1 MAKKK
6 NFDLKTKNEEIKQI
20 LSSMKLN
27 SKVYSKLI
35 TALQLLGTFDAKAE
49 VELYDVVNEEDESSI
64 RLWCLDNLENLF
76 IFYAMSTNRN
86 NLLKIVKETNE
97 QVYVYD
103 ISLSKKFPLNE
114 DNIDFT
120 RYGNINDVKFGRLI
134 TNDKNFYSIFMSD
147 DLGYQ
152 IQGDFNVS
160 LTPSLITRIN
170 KLQSIPTLFDY
181 MQIFEEVLLE
191 NNCKFSKMQIFAF
204 KEFVRTCNLN
214 INNETIKNS
223 DNVLKKNKMIEKPFK
238 NKGFSLFLYL

>member
-20 LSSMKLN
+20 LSSMKSN
-27 SKVYSKLI
+27 SKAYSKLK
-35 TALQLLGTFDAKAE
+35 TALELLGSFEDKVD
-49 VELYDVVNEEDESSI
+49 VELYDMVDNENESSI
-64 RLWCLDNLENLF
+64 RLWCSDNLGNLF
-76 IFYAMSTNRN
+76 IFYGMSTNRN

-97 QVYVYD
+97 QEYEYD

-134 TNDKNFYSIFMSD
+134 TNGKDFYSIFIGN

-152 IQGDFNVS
+152 IQGDFDIS

-181 MQIFEEVLLE
+181 MQIFEDVLLE
-191 NNCKFSKMQIFAF
+191 NDCKFSKMQILAF

-214 INNETIKNS
+214 VNNEVLKNN
-223 DNVLKKNKMIEKPFK
+223 DNVLKKIK
-238 NKGFSLFLYL
+238 

>member
-1 MAKKK
+1 MKEKKRK
-6 NFDLKTKNEEIKQI
+6 KIFDLKSNDEKIQEILFNMKQN
-20 LSSMKLN
+20 LKL
-27 SKVYSKLI
+27 YSKLI
-35 TALQLLGTFDAKAE
+35 TALQLLGTFDGKTE
-49 VELYDVVNEEDESSI
+49 VELYDMVDNENESSI
-64 RLWCLDNLENLF
+64 RLWCSDNLGNLF
-76 IFYAMSTNRN
+76 IFYGMSTNRN

-97 QVYVYD
+97 QEYEYD

-134 TNDKNFYSIFMSD
+134 TNGKDFYSIFIGN

-152 IQGDFNVS
+152 IQGDFDVS

-181 MQIFEEVLLE
+181 MQIFEDVLLE
-191 NNCKFSKMQIFAF
+191 NDCKFSKMQILAF

-214 INNETIKNS
+214 VNNEVLKNN
-223 DNVLKKNKMIEKPFK
+223 DNVLKKIK
-238 NKGFSLFLYL
+238 

>member
-1 MAKKK
+1 MKKK
-6 NFDLKTKNEEIKQI
+6 EKKKIFELYSDNNKVNNLIEK
-20 LSSMKLN
+20 MKSN
-27 SKVYSKLI
+27 SKAYSKLK
-35 TALQLLGTFDAKAE
+35 TALELLGSFEGKVD
-49 VELYDVVNEEDESSI
+49 VELYDVVENKNESSI
-64 RLWCLDNLENLF
+64 RLCCSDNLGNLF
-76 IFYAMSTNRN
+76 IFYALSTNRN
-86 NLLKIVKETNE
+86 NLLKIIKETNE
-97 QVYVYD
+97 QEYEYD
-103 ISLSKKFPLNE
+103 LSLSKKFSLNE

-120 RYGNINDVKFGRLI
+120 RHGNINDVKFGRLI
-134 TNDKNFYSIFMSD
+134 TNEKDFYSIFIGN

-152 IQGDFNVS
+152 IQGDFDVS

-223 DNVLKKNKMIEKPFK
+223 DNVLKKIK
-238 NKGFSLFLYL
+238 

>member
-6 NFDLKTKNEEIKQI
+6 NFDLKTQNEEIKQI
-20 LSSMKLN
+20 LSSMKSN
-27 SKVYSKLI
+27 SKAYSKLK
-35 TALQLLGTFDAKAE
+35 TALELLGSFEDKVD
-49 VELYDVVNEEDESSI
+49 VELYDMVDNENESSI
-64 RLWCLDNLENLF
+64 RLWCSDNLGNLF
-76 IFYAMSTNRN
+76 IFYGMSTNRN

-97 QVYVYD
+97 QEYEYD

-134 TNDKNFYSIFMSD
+134 TNEKDFYSLFMGN

-160 LTPSLITRIN
+160 LTSSLITRIN
-170 KLQSIPTLFDY
+170 KLPSIPTLPDY
-181 MQIFEEVLLE
+181 IKIFEDVLLE
-191 NNCKFSKMQIFAF
+191 NDCKFSKMQILAF

-214 INNETIKNS
+214 VNNEVLKNN
-223 DNVLKKNKMIEKPFK
+223 DNVLKKIK
-238 NKGFSLFLYL
+238 

>member
-1 MAKKK
+1 MKKK
-6 NFDLKTKNEEIKQI
+6 EKKKIFELYSDNNKVNNLIEK
-20 LSSMKLN
+20 MKSN
-27 SKVYSKLI
+27 SKAYSKLK
-35 TALQLLGTFDAKAE
+35 TALELLGSFEGKVD
-49 VELYDVVNEEDESSI
+49 VELYDVVKI
-64 RLWCLDNLENLF
+64 KMKVVLDYGVQTL
-76 IFYAMSTNRN
+76 IFYALSTNRN
-86 NLLKIVKETNE
+86 NLLKIIKETNE
-97 QVYVYD
+97 QEYEYNL
-103 ISLSKKFPLNE
+103 SLSKKFSLNE

-120 RYGNINDVKFGRLI
+120 RHGNINDVKFGRLI
-134 TNDKNFYSIFMSD
+134 TNEKDFYSIFIGN

-152 IQGDFNVS
+152 IQGDFDVS

-223 DNVLKKNKMIEKPFK
+223 DNLLKKIK
-238 NKGFSLFLYL
+238 

>member
-1 MAKKK
+1 MKEKKRK
-6 NFDLKTKNEEIKQI
+6 KIFDLKSNDEKIQEILFNMKQN
-20 LSSMKLN
+20 LKL
-27 SKVYSKLI
+27 YSKLI
-35 TALQLLGTFDAKAE
+35 TALQLLGTFDGKTE
-49 VELYDVVNEEDESSI
+49 VELYDMVDNENESSI
-64 RLWCLDNLENLF
+64 RLWCSDNLGNLF
-76 IFYAMSTNRN
+76 IFYGMSTNRN

-97 QVYVYD
+97 QEYEYD

-134 TNDKNFYSIFMSD
+134 TNEKDFYSLFMGN

-152 IQGDFNVS
+152 IQGDFDVS

-214 INNETIKNS
+214 VNNEVLKNN
-223 DNVLKKNKMIEKPFK
+223 DNVLKKIK
-238 NKGFSLFLYL
+238 

>member
-1 MAKKK
+1 MKEKKRK
-6 NFDLKTKNEEIKQI
+6 KIFDLKSNDEKIQEILFNMKQN
-20 LSSMKLN
+20 LKL
-27 SKVYSKLI
+27 YSKLI
-35 TALQLLGTFDAKAE
+35 TALQLLGTFDGKTE
-49 VELYDVVNEEDESSI
+49 VELYDMVDNENESSI
-64 RLWCLDNLENLF
+64 RLWCSDSLGNLF
-76 IFYAMSTNRN
+76 IFYALSTNRN
-86 NLLKIVKETNE
+86 NLLKIIKETNE
-97 QVYVYD
+97 QEYEYD

-223 DNVLKKNKMIEKPFK
+223 DNVLKKIK
-238 NKGFSLFLYL
+238 

>member
-1 MAKKK
+1 MKEKKRK
-6 NFDLKTKNEEIKQI
+6 KIFDLKSNDEKIQEILFNMKQN
-20 LSSMKLN
+20 LKL
-27 SKVYSKLI
+27 YSKLI
-35 TALQLLGTFDAKAE
+35 TALQLLGTFDGKTE
-49 VELYDVVNEEDESSI
+49 VELYDMVDNENESSI
-64 RLWCLDNLENLF
+64 RLWCSDNLGNLF
-76 IFYAMSTNRN
+76 IFYGMSTNRN

-97 QVYVYD
+97 QEYEYD

-134 TNDKNFYSIFMSD
+134 TNEKDFYSLFMGN

-160 LTPSLITRIN
+160 LTSSLITRIN
-170 KLQSIPTLFDY
+170 KLPSIPTLPDY
-181 MQIFEEVLLE
+181 IKIFEDVLLE

-223 DNVLKKNKMIEKPFK
+223 DNVLKKIK
-238 NKGFSLFLYL
+238 

>member
-20 LSSMKLN
+20 LSSMKSN
-27 SKVYSKLI
+27 SKAYSKLK
-35 TALQLLGTFDAKAE
+35 TALELLGSFEDKVD
-49 VELYDVVNEEDESSI
+49 VELYDMVDNENESSI
-64 RLWCLDNLENLF
+64 RLWCSDNLGNLF
-76 IFYAMSTNRN
+76 IFYGMSTNRN

-97 QVYVYD
+97 QEYEYD

-134 TNDKNFYSIFMSD
+134 TNGKDFYSIFIGN

-152 IQGDFNVS
+152 IQGDFDVS

-214 INNETIKNS
+214 VNNEVLKNN
-223 DNVLKKNKMIEKPFK
+223 DNVLKKIK
-238 NKGFSLFLYL
+238 

>member
-20 LSSMKLN
+20 LSSMKSN
-27 SKVYSKLI
+27 SKAYSKLK
-35 TALQLLGTFDAKAE
+35 TALELLGSFEDKVD
-49 VELYDVVNEEDESSI
+49 VELYDMVDNENESSI
-64 RLWCLDNLENLF
+64 RLWCSDNLGNLF
-76 IFYAMSTNRN
+76 IFYGMSTNRN

-97 QVYVYD
+97 QEYEYD

-134 TNDKNFYSIFMSD
+134 TNEKDFYSLFMGN

-160 LTPSLITRIN
+160 LTSSLITRIN
-170 KLQSIPTLFDY
+170 KLPSIPTLPDY
-181 MQIFEEVLLE
+181 IKIFEDVLLE
-191 NNCKFSKMQIFAF
+191 NDCKFSKMQILAF

-214 INNETIKNS
+214 VNNEVLKNN
-223 DNVLKKNKMIEKPFK
+223 DNVLKKIK
-238 NKGFSLFLYL
+238 